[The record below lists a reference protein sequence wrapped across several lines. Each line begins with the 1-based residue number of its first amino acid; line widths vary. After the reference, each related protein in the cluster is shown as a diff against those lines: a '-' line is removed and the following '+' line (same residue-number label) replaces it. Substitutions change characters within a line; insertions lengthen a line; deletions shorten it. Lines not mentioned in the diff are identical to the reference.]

1 MNRYAL
7 NCDLHLIYFLHALPI
22 DVTHRCIINLVLLFQ
37 ESSSNVSINNNYKSN
52 SNSSINTNGRYQL
65 SIYFLLL
72 CYEHRL
78 SSTLHNIDTTI
89 PLYLVPYEDYD
100 AIITAATANS
110 TAMYL
115 NPPALDIFLSAKSSS
130 SSSSSSSLLLLQRI
144 QQLTHT
150 LITKRI
156 KLIAIDHAIGLFTFI
171 YHMLLMNWNSWS
183 STDDLEQIVDD
194 CSSYQ
199 RQVMRSTEVR

>member
-1 MNRYAL
+1 M
-7 NCDLHLIYFLHALPI
+7 
-22 DVTHRCIINLVLLFQ
+22 
-37 ESSSNVSINNNYKSN
+37 
-52 SNSSINTNGRYQL
+52 
-65 SIYFLLL
+65 YFLLL

-78 SSTLHNIDTTI
+78 SSTLHNIDATI

-110 TAMYL
+110 TTMYL
-115 NPPALDIFLSAKSSS
+115 NPPALDTFLSAKSSS

-171 YHMLLMNWNSWS
+171 YQMLLMHWNSWS

>member
-1 MNRYAL
+1 M
-7 NCDLHLIYFLHALPI
+7 
-22 DVTHRCIINLVLLFQ
+22 
-37 ESSSNVSINNNYKSN
+37 
-52 SNSSINTNGRYQL
+52 
-65 SIYFLLL
+65 LL

-78 SSTLHNIDTTI
+78 SSTLHNIDATI

-100 AIITAATANS
+100 VIITATTTNS
-110 TAMYL
+110 TTMYL
-115 NPPALDIFLSAKSSS
+115 NPPALDTFISAKSSS
-130 SSSSSSSLLLLQRI
+130 SSSSSLLLQRI

-183 STDDLEQIVDD
+183 SSTYDFEQIVDD

>member
-1 MNRYAL
+1 LNRYAL

-78 SSTLHNIDTTI
+78 SSTLHNIDATI

-100 AIITAATANS
+100 AIITTVTTNS
-110 TAMYL
+110 TTMYL
-115 NPPALDIFLSAKSSS
+115 NPPALDTFLSATS

-156 KLIAIDHAIGLFTFI
+156 KLIVIDHALGLFTFI
-171 YHMLLMNWNSWS
+171 YHILLMHWNSWSS

-199 RQVMRSTEVR
+199 RQIMRSTEVR

>member
-37 ESSSNVSINNNYKSN
+37 ESSSNVSINNNYKTN

-78 SSTLHNIDTTI
+78 SSTLHYIDTTI

-100 AIITAATANS
+100 VIITTVTTNS
-110 TAMYL
+110 TKMYL
-115 NPPALDIFLSAKSSS
+115 NPPALDTFLSATSSS
-130 SSSSSSSLLLLQRI
+130 SSLSSLLLLQLI

-171 YHMLLMNWNSWS
+171 YHMLLMNWNSCS